1 MSDRKPVTKIGLA
14 LIRNGHVL
22 LVRRSGDPFLILP
35 GGKPRAGESDIEALR
50 REIEEELSCQLDEST
65 LKHLGDYEDELV
77 DDSERR
83 VHVRLYVGELSGTPR
98 PSAEIGELVWHPI
111 GDLKEQSLAP
121 SLRNQILGDLAGRT
135 S

>member
-1 MSDRKPVTKIGLA
+1 MSDRETVTKVGLA

-35 GGKPRAGESDIEALR
+35 GGKPEAGESDVEALR
-50 REIEEELSCQLDEST
+50 REIEEELSCRLDEST
-65 LKHLGDYEDELV
+65 LRHLGDYEDELV
-77 DDSERR
+77 DDPRR
-83 VHVRLYVGELSGTPR
+83 MVTVRLYVGELCGTPR

-111 GDLKEQSLAP
+111 GDLDEQSLAP
-121 SLRNQILGDLAGRT
+121 SLRNQILRDLAR